1 MSDSST
7 PLLRVEA
14 LTKHFPVQKGFF
26 DRLTLR
32 HGRLRLLQQMVHA
45 VNGVSLAIGRG
56 ETLALVGESGCGKS
70 TLAKTIVGLH
80 RPTAGRVFYDG
91 AEIGG
96 LVGPARRPFQKRIQ
110 MVFQDPFSSLNPR
123 KKIAQIVGLPMAAHG
138 VNSPVERRARVE
150 RLLVRVGLDAGYADR
165 YPHQFSGGQRQRIGI
180 ARALACKPELVI
192 ADEPISALDVSI
204 QAQILNLLMD
214 LQEEFGLT
222 YLFVSHDLS
231 VVKHISTRVAV
242 MYLGFIVETAGT
254 EAIFAEPLHPYTQ
267 LLFSAIPSLDRLA
280 FTDSVLGQGEVPTPI
295 DLPSGCPFHPRCP
308 HTTDRCRSERPEP
321 LPAALGRLVTC
332 HLFGPP
338 RPQASR
344 REKGGLAL
352 CAR

>member
-1 MSDSST
+1 MSVLPA
-7 PLLRVEA
+7 PLLRVES
-14 LTKHFPVQKGFF
+14 LTKHFPVQRGFF
-26 DRLTLR
+26 DRLRLQG
-32 HGRLRLLQQMVHA
+32 GRLRLLRQTVHA
-45 VNGVSLAIGRG
+45 VNGVSLAIQRG

-80 RPTAGRVFYDG
+80 APTTGRIFYDG

-96 LVGPARRPFQKRIQ
+96 LGGPARRPFQKKIQ

-123 KKIAQIVGLPMAAHG
+123 KKIAQIVGLPMAVHG
-138 VNSPVERRARVE
+138 VGASADRRARVE
-150 RLLVRVGLDAGYADR
+150 RLLARVGLDAAYADR

-180 ARALACKPELVI
+180 ARALACQPELVI

-242 MYLGFIVETAGT
+242 MYLGYLVETADT
-254 EAIFAEPLHPYTQ
+254 EAIFAEPLHPYTR

-280 FTDSVLGQGEVPTPI
+280 FTESILREGEVPTPI

-308 HTTDRCRSERPEP
+308 HTTDRCRHQRPEP
-321 LPAALGRLVTC
+321 LPAAPGRLVMC
-332 HLFGPP
+332 HLVGAPP
-338 RPQASR
+338 T
-344 REKGGLAL
+344 
-352 CAR
+352 